1 MLRLPARVPGL
12 LLMALLVTSL
22 LGTAHAEPGR
32 WYATP
37 AEVQAGLDFSGER
50 LRAAW
55 PALHAGDQEPYPDAA
70 RVRARLA
77 ENPALAASLPAARRQ
92 DYAGLAAEL
101 QDAWRA
107 YHRGDYQQAW
117 RLAEPLGLL
126 GLYPASR
133 ARAIHTTYLVPEAER
148 TDRYRSQ
155 MRDIEQALGE
165 ADPDDPN
172 ILFEQAYVMG
182 RYSQGISIPTALAQ
196 GMAGRIRDTLRET
209 LELAPRHPEALATFG
224 AYHAEIVSQ
233 VGGFLARVTYGARAE
248 EAVESYQQAIEIAPQ
263 LIIAYVE
270 YADSLLKLDRQANIP
285 QALRLLRTA
294 TTLPAEDATERLDR
308 QRAQRMLADLQAR

>member
-1 MLRLPARVPGL
+1 MLRLPARVPSL
-12 LLMALLVTSL
+12 LLMAWLVMSL
-22 LGTAHAEPGR
+22 LSTAHAAPGR
-32 WYATP
+32 WYAAPT
-37 AEVQAGLDFSGER
+37 EVQAGLDFSGDR

-70 RVRARLA
+70 RVRTRLA
-77 ENPALAASLPAARRQ
+77 DNPALAASLPAARRQ
-92 DYAGLAAEL
+92 DAAGLAADL

-107 YHRGDYQQAW
+107 YHRGDYEQAW

-148 TDRYRSQ
+148 TERYRTQ
-155 MRDIEQALGE
+155 MRDLEQTLSE
-165 ADPDDPN
+165 VELDDPN
-172 ILFEQAYVMG
+172 VYFEQAYVMG

-196 GMAGRIRDTLRET
+196 GMGRRVRDMLRKTLD
-209 LELAPRHPEALATFG
+209 LAPRHPEALTTFG

-233 VGGFLARVTYGARAE
+233 VGGFLARVTYGARAG
-248 EAVESYQQAIEIAPQ
+248 EAIESYQQAIEIAPQ
-263 LIIAYVE
+263 LIIGYVE
-270 YADSLLKLDRQANIP
+270 YADGLLKLDREAHTQ

-308 QRAQRMLADLQAR
+308 QRAQRMLSALAR

>member
-1 MLRLPARVPGL
+1 MLRLPARVPSL
-12 LLMALLVTSL
+12 LLMAWLVMSL
-22 LGTAHAEPGR
+22 LSTAHAAPGR
-32 WYATP
+32 WYAAP
-37 AEVQAGLDFSGER
+37 AEVQHGLDFGGQR

-70 RVRARLA
+70 RVRARL
-77 ENPALAASLPAARRQ
+77 EESPALAASLPAARRQ
-92 DYAGLAAEL
+92 DFTGLAAEL

-107 YHRGDYQQAW
+107 YHRGDYEQAW

-148 TDRYRSQ
+148 TERYRTQ
-155 MRDIEQALGE
+155 MRDLEQALSE
-165 ADPDDPN
+165 VEPDDPN
-172 ILFEQAYVMG
+172 VYFEQAYVMG

-196 GMAGRIRDTLRET
+196 GMGRRVRDMLRKTLD
-209 LELAPRHPEALATFG
+209 LAPRHPEALTTFG

-233 VGGFLARVTYGARAE
+233 VGGFLARVTYGARAG
-248 EAVESYQQAIEIAPQ
+248 EAIESYQQAIEIAPQ
-263 LIIAYVE
+263 LIIGYVE
-270 YADSLLKLDRQANIP
+270 YADGLLKLDREAHTQ

-308 QRAQRMLADLQAR
+308 QRAQRMLSTLAR

>member
-1 MLRLPARVPGL
+1 MLRLPARVPSL
-12 LLMALLVTSL
+12 LLMAWLVMSL
-22 LGTAHAEPGR
+22 LSTAHAAPGR
-32 WYATP
+32 WYAAP
-37 AEVQAGLDFSGER
+37 AEVQAGLDFSGDR

-70 RVRARLA
+70 RVRTRLA
-77 ENPALAASLPAARRQ
+77 DNPALAASLPAARRQ
-92 DYAGLAAEL
+92 DFAGLAADL

-107 YHRGDYQQAW
+107 YHRGDYEQAW

-148 TDRYRSQ
+148 TERYRTQ
-155 MRDIEQALGE
+155 MRDLEQTLSE
-165 ADPDDPN
+165 VELDDPN
-172 ILFEQAYVMG
+172 VYFEQAYVMG

-196 GMAGRIRDTLRET
+196 GMGRRVRDMLRKTLD
-209 LELAPRHPEALATFG
+209 LAPRHPEALTTFG

-233 VGGFLARVTYGARAE
+233 VGGFLARVTYGARAG
-248 EAVESYQQAIEIAPQ
+248 EAIESYQQAIEIAPQ
-263 LIIAYVE
+263 LIIGYVE
-270 YADSLLKLDRQANIP
+270 YADGLLKLDREAHTQ

-308 QRAQRMLADLQAR
+308 QRAQRMLSALAR

>member
-1 MLRLPARVPGL
+1 MLRLPARVPSL
-12 LLMALLVTSL
+12 LLMAWLVMSL
-22 LGTAHAEPGR
+22 LSTAHAAPGR
-32 WYATP
+32 WYAAP
-37 AEVQAGLDFSGER
+37 AEVQAGLDFSGDR

-70 RVRARLA
+70 RVRTRLA
-77 ENPALAASLPAARRQ
+77 DNPALAASLPAARRQ
-92 DYAGLAAEL
+92 DFAGLAADL

-107 YHRGDYQQAW
+107 YHRGDYEQAW

-148 TDRYRSQ
+148 TERYRTQ
-155 MRDIEQALGE
+155 MRDLEQTLSE
-165 ADPDDPN
+165 VELDDPN
-172 ILFEQAYVMG
+172 VYFEQAYVMG

-196 GMAGRIRDTLRET
+196 GMGRRVRDMLRKTLD
-209 LELAPRHPEALATFG
+209 LAPRHPEALTTFG

-233 VGGFLARVTYGARAE
+233 VGGFLARVTYGARAG
-248 EAVESYQQAIEIAPQ
+248 EAIESYQQAIEIAPQ
-263 LIIAYVE
+263 LIIGYVE
-270 YADSLLKLDRQANIP
+270 YADGLLKLDREAHTP

-308 QRAQRMLADLQAR
+308 QRAQRMLSALAR